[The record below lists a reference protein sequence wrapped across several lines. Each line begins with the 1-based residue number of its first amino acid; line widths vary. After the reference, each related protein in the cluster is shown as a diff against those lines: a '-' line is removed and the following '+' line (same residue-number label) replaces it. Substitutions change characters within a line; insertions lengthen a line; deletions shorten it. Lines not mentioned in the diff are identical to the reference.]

1 MKDVTQLIYDETF
14 KQCRRFTKK
23 VYREL
28 PGEVG
33 YPFIYLG
40 EQFEQQNETKSLYVS
55 IGASQLTIH
64 VYGLAAKRKEAIG
77 LMRDLKIALR
87 FFRHANFSVNG
98 VNTNII
104 YENPDQTETLVH
116 GILTVD
122 FSYYQDER
130 GN

>member
-28 PGEVG
+28 PEDVG

-40 EQFEQQNETKSLYVS
+40 EQFDQPNETRTLYVTV
-55 IGASQLTIH
+55 GTSQLTIH
-64 VYGLAAKRKEAIG
+64 VYGLAAKRKQTTD
-77 LMRDLKIALR
+77 LLHDLKLALR
-87 FFRHANFSVNG
+87 YFRHPNFSVNG
-98 VNTNII
+98 ITSNIL

-116 GILTVD
+116 GILTMDV
-122 FSYYQDER
+122 SYYQDER